1 MHLDSLPQTRK
12 LFGHPRL
19 LLQARDRSP
28 YHIAI
33 TYTPSGNIAIGN
45 LPVFL
50 PVIVSIVQKD
60 ASKRLLALHAIKE
73 VVSNCSHAQLEGVAD
88 TIWVPLFG
96 RSEDADEATRNVAA
110 ACLGKVTATN
120 PSRYLVQLRGRLND
134 PSPAVRATVLS
145 AIRYTFAD
153 TDSQYDEL
161 LSPLI
166 VDFLALM
173 LDADLV
179 GSTTLFWA
187 ILDALQT
194 VRRLSLSTLN
204 AAARNKPHLVQEHLA
219 RLLPLL
225 YTETVL
231 KPELIRIVEM
241 GPWKH
246 RVDDGLEARKTAYE
260 TMYTLVRSTCLRSLS
275 LPVSYSHL
283 AGDMPRQD

>member
-1 MHLDSLPQTRK
+1 MFASHRHTY
-12 LFGHPRL
+12 RL
-19 LLQARDRSP
+19 
-28 YHIAI
+28 
-33 TYTPSGNIAIGN
+33 SGNIAIGN

-60 ASKRLLALHAIKE
+60 ASKRLLALHALKE

-88 TIWVPLFG
+88 TIWAPLFG

-153 TDSQYDEL
+153 TDSQFDEL

-173 LDADLV
+173 LDTDLV
-179 GSTTLFWA
+179 SPITGLGPSLTPCRLFVAYPCLPSTPLHGTNH
-187 ILDALQT
+187 ISSKSTSLDSSPFFMQ
-194 VRRLSLSTLN
+194 
-204 AAARNKPHLVQEHLA
+204 
-219 RLLPLL
+219 
-225 YTETVL
+225 
-231 KPELIRIVEM
+231 
-241 GPWKH
+241 
-246 RVDDGLEARKTAYE
+246 
-260 TMYTLVRSTCLRSLS
+260 
-275 LPVSYSHL
+275 
-283 AGDMPRQD
+283 RQS

>member
-1 MHLDSLPQTRK
+1 MHLDSLQPTQK
-12 LFGHPRL
+12 VFGHPRL
-19 LLQARDRSP
+19 LLQARDKCP
-28 YHIAI
+28 YHITV
-33 TYTPSGNIAIGN
+33 TYTLSGNIAIGN

-145 AIRYTFAD
+145 AMRYTFAD

-173 LDADLV
+173 LDTDLV
-179 GSTTLFWA
+179 SSTTGSGSFL
-187 ILDALQT
+187 T
-194 VRRLSLSTLN
+194 PCRLSVAYPS
-204 AAARNKPHLVQEHLA
+204 
-219 RLLPLL
+219 LPLTPL
-225 YTETVL
+225 HGTNHIWS
-231 KPELIRIVEM
+231 K
-241 GPWKH
+241 
-246 RVDDGLEARKTAYE
+246 
-260 TMYTLVRSTCLRSLS
+260 STSPASSLFS
-275 LPVSYSHL
+275 MQKQP
-283 AGDMPRQD
+283 

>member
-1 MHLDSLPQTRK
+1 M
-12 LFGHPRL
+12 
-19 LLQARDRSP
+19 
-28 YHIAI
+28 
-33 TYTPSGNIAIGN
+33 
-45 LPVFL
+45 FL

-96 RSEDADEATRNVAA
+96 RSEDVDEATRNVAA

-166 VDFLALM
+166 VDFLTLM
-173 LDADLV
+173 LDTDLV
-179 GSTTLFWA
+179 GSTTSFGPFL
-187 ILDALQT
+187 T
-194 VRRLSLSTLN
+194 PCRLSAAYLSPPST
-204 AAARNKPHLVQEHLA
+204 
-219 RLLPLL
+219 PLHG
-225 YTETVL
+225 TNHIWS
-231 KPELIRIVEM
+231 K
-241 GPWKH
+241 
-246 RVDDGLEARKTAYE
+246 
-260 TMYTLVRSTCLRSLS
+260 STCHASSLFFI
-275 LPVSYSHL
+275 PK
-283 AGDMPRQD
+283 RF

>member
-1 MHLDSLPQTRK
+1 MSVSH
-12 LFGHPRL
+12 FH
-19 LLQARDRSP
+19 
-28 YHIAI
+28 

-60 ASKRLLALHAIKE
+60 AGKRLLALHALKE

-134 PSPAVRATVLS
+134 RSPAVRATVLS

-166 VDFLALM
+166 VDFLTLM
-173 LDADLV
+173 LDTDLV
-179 GSTTLFWA
+179 GPTPGFEPFLTLCRLFVVYPCLPSMPLHGTNHIWSKSTSPASSPFSM
-187 ILDALQT
+187 QKQ
-194 VRRLSLSTLN
+194 S
-204 AAARNKPHLVQEHLA
+204 
-219 RLLPLL
+219 
-225 YTETVL
+225 
-231 KPELIRIVEM
+231 
-241 GPWKH
+241 
-246 RVDDGLEARKTAYE
+246 
-260 TMYTLVRSTCLRSLS
+260 
-275 LPVSYSHL
+275 
-283 AGDMPRQD
+283 